1 LWRGVA
7 LCVFAQSDTHGD
19 QTLPRLNDRVRHGVL
34 IPTKMPNIENEKI
47 AVIGLGYV
55 GLPVALSFGRKLPT
69 VGFDI
74 RQRRVDELKKGHDET
89 LEVTTEQLQA
99 ATKLEMTADPAKL
112 SDCTFYIVAVPTPID
127 SNNRPDLGPMI
138 SASKTI
144 GPHLKKGDIVCYE
157 STVYPGVTEEVCGP
171 ILDNLSGLKNG
182 VDYFLGYSPERINPG
197 DKEHTF
203 EKIMKVVSGQT
214 PDSLERVAK
223 VYASVVTAGV
233 HRAPSIKVAEA
244 AKVIENTQRDL
255 NIALMNELALIFDRM
270 GIRTQDVLDAAGTKW
285 NFLKF
290 SPGLVGGHC
299 IGVDPYYL
307 TTKAQELGYLP
318 EVILAGRR
326 INNNVGPFIAQ
337 KTVKMLVQ
345 HGETPLKKAKVGILG
360 LTFKENVPDLRNS
373 KIPDIVNEL
382 AQYGIDAM
390 VHDPMGDP
398 REAHEEYKIEI
409 TPLEKFQQLD
419 ALILA
424 VAHKEYI
431 SNPAGIYERVRDGGA
446 VIDVKSALSPTT
458 KPPRGIRLWSL

>member
-1 LWRGVA
+1 MR
-7 LCVFAQSDTHGD
+7 
-19 QTLPRLNDRVRHGVL
+19 TLEQE
-34 IPTKMPNIENEKI
+34 TI

-55 GLPVALSFGRKLPT
+55 GLPVALSFGRRLPT

-74 RQRRVDELKKGHDET
+74 RQRRIDELKKGHDET
-89 LEVTTEQLQA
+89 REVTSEQLA
-99 ATKLEMTADPAKL
+99 AASKLTLTADPEAL
-112 SDCTFYIVAVPTPID
+112 AECTFYIVAVPTPID
-127 SNNRPDLGPMI
+127 GNNRPDLGPMI

-144 GPHLKKGDIVCYE
+144 GPHLKKGDIVVYE

-171 ILDNLSGLKNG
+171 ILDELSGLRNG
-182 VDYFLGYSPERINPG
+182 TDYFLGYSPERINPG

-203 EKIMKVVSGQT
+203 ERIMKVVSGQT
-214 PDSLERVAK
+214 PEALDRVAR
-223 VYASVVTAGV
+223 VYASVVAAGV

-270 GIRTQDVLDAAGTKW
+270 GIRTADVLEAAGTKW

-290 SPGLVGGHC
+290 APGLVGGHC

-337 KTVKMLVQ
+337 KCVKMLTQ
-345 HGETPLKKAKVGILG
+345 HDVPLRKAKVGILG

-373 KIPDIVNEL
+373 KIPDIIAEL
-382 AQYGIDAM
+382 AQFGVDAM
-390 VHDPMGDP
+390 VHDPLGDP
-398 REAHEEYKIEI
+398 REAQEEYKIEL
-409 TPLEKFQQLD
+409 TSLDKLMQLD

-424 VAHKEYI
+424 VAHREYI
-431 SNPAGIYERVRDGGA
+431 DNPASLYERVKDGGA
-446 VIDVKSALSPTT
+446 VIDVKSALPTT
-458 KPPRGIRLWSL
+458 LKPPRNIRVWCL

>member
-1 LWRGVA
+1 M
-7 LCVFAQSDTHGD
+7 LCLPAMR
-19 QTLPRLNDRVRHGVL
+19 TL
-34 IPTKMPNIENEKI
+34 EQEKI

-89 LEVTTEQLQA
+89 REVTAEQLNA
-99 ATKLEMTADPAKL
+99 AEKLELTADPAKL
-112 SDCTFYIVAVPTPID
+112 ADCTFYIIAVPTPID

-138 SASKTI
+138 SASRTI
-144 GPHLKKGDIVCYE
+144 APHIKKGDVIVFE

-171 ILDNLSGLKNG
+171 ILDEKSGLANG
-182 VDYFLGYSPERINPG
+182 TDYFLGYSPERINPG

-203 EKIMKVVSGQT
+203 EKIMKVVSGQNEET
-214 PDSLERVAK
+214 LDRVAR
-223 VYASVVTAGV
+223 VYASVVIAGV

-255 NIALMNELALIFDRM
+255 NIALMNELAFIFDRM
-270 GIRTQDVLDAAGTKW
+270 GIRTHDVLEAAGTKW
-285 NFLKF
+285 NFLRF
-290 SPGLVGGHC
+290 APGLVGGHC

-337 KTVKMLVQ
+337 KCVKMLTSLDV
-345 HGETPLKKAKVGILG
+345 PLRKAKVGILG

-373 KIPDIVNEL
+373 KIPNIVGEL
-382 AQYGIDAM
+382 AEYGIDAM
-390 VHDPMGDP
+390 VHDPLGDP
-398 REAHEEYKIEI
+398 REAHEEYKIEL
-409 TPLEKFQQLD
+409 TPIEKLTGLD

-424 VAHKEYI
+424 VAHDEYI
-431 SNPAGIYERVRDGGA
+431 KNVEGIFARVRDGGV
-446 VIDVKSALSPTT
+446 VIDVKSIVKT

>member
-1 LWRGVA
+1 MSV
-7 LCVFAQSDTHGD
+7 D
-19 QTLPRLNDRVRHGVL
+19 Q
-34 IPTKMPNIENEKI
+34 EKI

-74 RQRRVDELKKGHDET
+74 RPKRVEELRRGHDDT
-89 LEVTTEQLQA
+89 MEVTSDQLA
-99 ATKLEMTADPAKL
+99 AAVKLELTADPKRLAE
-112 SDCTFYIVAVPTPID
+112 CTFYIVAVPTPID
-127 SNNRPDLGPMI
+127 HNNRPDLGPMI
-138 SASKTI
+138 SASRTI
-144 GPHLKKGDIVCYE
+144 APHLKKGDCVVFE
-157 STVYPGVTEEVCGP
+157 STVYPGVTEDICGP
-171 ILDNLSGLKNG
+171 VLDDGSGLKNG

-203 EKIMKVVSGQT
+203 EKIVKVVSGQNAST
-214 PDSLERVAK
+214 LERVAN

-233 HRAPSIKVAEA
+233 HRASSIKVAEA

-270 GIRTQDVLDAAGTKW
+270 GIRTMDVLEAAGTKW

-307 TTKAQELGYLP
+307 TMKAEELGYLP

-326 INNNVGPFIAQ
+326 VNNNVGRFIAQ
-337 KTVKMLVQ
+337 KTVKFLTSMDV
-345 HGETPLKKAKVGILG
+345 PLRKANVGILG

-373 KIPDIVNEL
+373 KIPDIVAEL
-382 AQYGIDAM
+382 AQFGIEAI
-390 VHDPMGDP
+390 VHDPLGDP
-398 REAHEEYKIEI
+398 KEAVEEYKISI
-409 TPLEKFQQLD
+409 APLDRFVKLD

-424 VAHKEYI
+424 VAHREYI
-431 SNPAGIYERVRDGGA
+431 ANPNALFDRVRDGGV
-446 VIDVKSALSPTT
+446 VIDVKSALPVAT
-458 KPPRGIRLWSL
+458 PPRGIRMWSL

>member
-1 LWRGVA
+1 
-7 LCVFAQSDTHGD
+7 
-19 QTLPRLNDRVRHGVL
+19 
-34 IPTKMPNIENEKI
+34 MPPLENEKI

-55 GLPVALSFGRKLPT
+55 GLPVAISFGRKLAT

-74 RQRRVDELKKGHDET
+74 RQRRIDELKKGHDET
-89 LEVTTEQLQA
+89 MEVTSDQLASAKQ
-99 ATKLEMTADPAKL
+99 LEMTADPAKL

-127 SNNRPDLGPMI
+127 ENNRPDLGPMI
-138 SASKTI
+138 SASKSI
-144 GPHLKKGDIVCYE
+144 GPHLKKGDIVVYE
-157 STVYPGVTEEVCGP
+157 STVYPGVTEEICGP
-171 ILDNLSGLKNG
+171 ILDQLSGLKNG
-182 VDYFLGYSPERINPG
+182 TDYFLGYSPERINPG

-203 EKIMKVVSGQT
+203 EKITKVVSGQT
-214 PDSLERVAK
+214 PESLDRVAK
-223 VYASVVTAGV
+223 VYSSVVTAGV

-270 GIRTQDVLDAAGTKW
+270 GIRTADVLEAAGTKW

-326 INNNVGPFIAQ
+326 INNSIGPFIAQ
-337 KTVKMLVQ
+337 KCVKMLVS
-345 HGETPLKKAKVGILG
+345 TDVALRKAKVGILG

-373 KIPDIVNEL
+373 KIPDIVKEL
-382 AQYGIDAM
+382 ATFGIDAM
-390 VHDPMGDP
+390 VHDPLGDA

-419 ALILA
+419 AVILA
-424 VAHKEYI
+424 VAHDEYI
-431 SNPAGIYERVRDGGA
+431 KNIGTIFERVKDGGA
-446 VIDVKSALSPTT
+446 VIDVKSALPANT

>member
-1 LWRGVA
+1 ML
-7 LCVFAQSDTHGD
+7 LFSS
-19 QTLPRLNDRVRHGVL
+19 
-34 IPTKMPNIENEKI
+34 MPLENEKI

-55 GLPVALSFGRKLPT
+55 GLPVAISFGRRLPT
-69 VGFDI
+69 IGFDI
-74 RQRRVDELKKGHDET
+74 RQRRIDELKKGHDDT
-89 LEVTTEQLQA
+89 LEVTSEQLA
-99 ATKLEMTADPAKL
+99 SAKHLEMTADASKL
-112 SDCTFYIVAVPTPID
+112 ADCTFYIVAVPTPID
-127 SNNRPDLGPMI
+127 DNNRPDLGPMI

-144 GPHLKKGDIVCYE
+144 APHVKKGDIVVYE
-157 STVYPGVTEEVCGP
+157 STVYPGVTEEICGP
-171 ILDNLSGLKNG
+171 ILDQISGLKNG
-182 VDYFLGYSPERINPG
+182 VDFFLGYSPERINPG

-214 PDSLERVAK
+214 PEALDRVAK
-223 VYASVVTAGV
+223 VYGSVVVAGV

-270 GIRTQDVLDAAGTKW
+270 GIRTADVLEAAGTKW
-285 NFLKF
+285 NFLRF

-326 INNNVGPFIAQ
+326 INNSIGPYIAQ
-337 KTVKMLVQ
+337 KCVKMLTQTDV
-345 HGETPLKKAKVGILG
+345 PLRKAKVGILG

-373 KIPDIVNEL
+373 KIPDIVKEL
-382 AQYGIDAM
+382 ATFGIDAM

-409 TPLEKFQQLD
+409 TPLDKFQQLD
-419 ALILA
+419 AVILA
-424 VAHKEYI
+424 VAHKDYVDNI
-431 SNPAGIYERVRDGGA
+431 GSIFERVRDGGA
-446 VIDVKSALSPTT
+446 VIDVKSALPANT

>member
-1 LWRGVA
+1 MRPLE
-7 LCVFAQSDTHGD
+7 Q
-19 QTLPRLNDRVRHGVL
+19 
-34 IPTKMPNIENEKI
+34 EKI

-55 GLPVALSFGRKLPT
+55 GLPVAISFGRKLPT
-69 VGFDI
+69 IGFDI
-74 RQRRVDELKKGHDET
+74 RQRRVDELKKGHDDT
-89 LEVTTEQLQA
+89 LEVTNDQLA
-99 ATKLEMTADPAKL
+99 SATQLEMTADPAKL
-112 SDCTFYIVAVPTPID
+112 AECTFYIVAVPTPID
-127 SNNRPDLGPMI
+127 INNRPDLGPMI

-144 GPHLKKGDIVCYE
+144 GPHLKRGDVVVYE

-171 ILDNLSGLKNG
+171 ILDERSGLRNG
-182 VDYFLGYSPERINPG
+182 SDYFLGYSPERINPG

-203 EKIMKVVSGQT
+203 EKIMKVVSGQNAET
-214 PDSLERVAK
+214 LDRVAR

-233 HRAPSIKVAEA
+233 HKAPSIKVAEA

-270 GIRTQDVLDAAGTKW
+270 GIRTADVLEAAGTKW
-285 NFLKF
+285 NFLRF

-326 INNNVGPFIAQ
+326 INNNVGPFLAQ
-337 KTVKMLVQ
+337 KCVKMLTQSDV
-345 HGETPLKKAKVGILG
+345 PLRKAKVGIFG

-373 KIPDIVNEL
+373 KIPDIVHEL
-382 AQYGIDAM
+382 ATFGIDAM

-398 REAHEEYKIEI
+398 REAFEEYKIEI
-409 TPLEKFQQLD
+409 TPLDKLVNLD
-419 ALILA
+419 AAILA
-424 VAHKEYI
+424 VAHDEYTANM
-431 SNPAGIYERVRDGGA
+431 SSLFERVRDSGV
-446 VIDVKSALSPTT
+446 VIDVKSAFPAST